1 MNNQFQ
7 IAPYKVLNDT
17 FDTISI
23 HGSIQLFQDQF
34 TVSYNLTK
42 SVTSNAAMTPMSTGT
57 SNLNGT
63 ATILRADLSEL
74 SEAAVATQLAKQIGV
89 TLVVAKTVST
99 K

>member
-7 IAPYKVLNDT
+7 IAPYKVLNDVA
-17 FDTISI
+17 DTITV
-23 HGSIQLFQDQF
+23 HGSIPMFQDQF

-42 SVTSNAAMTPMSTGT
+42 SAPTTPGAPMAGSTV
-57 SNLNGT
+57 NVNGT
-63 ATILRADLSEL
+63 ATIIRADLPEL
-74 SEAAVATQLAKQIGV
+74 SETAIVAQVVKQIGV